1 MDFWISRWIS
11 GFRVGFLDFKLDFWI
26 SRWISGFQI
35 GFLDFVWISRFLVG
49 FLDFALDFGF
59 LVGFLLTVY
68 EISGVSDP
76 SDGYQC
82 KLAITRERQRFSKIH
97 ESNRDSYIHVAI
109 LFVPSLWRRSE
120 HSSRWQNEWMNE
132 WMNEWKDFT
141 KPSACC
147 TL

>member
-59 LVGFLLTVY
+59 LVGFLPTVY

-76 SDGYQC
+76 S
-82 KLAITRERQRFSKIH
+82 I
-97 ESNRDSYIHVAI
+97 
-109 LFVPSLWRRSE
+109 RSE
-120 HSSRWQNEWMNE
+120 QISI
-132 WMNEWKDFT
+132 
-141 KPSACC
+141 SACFASFSA
-147 TL
+147 LFSVSDEKYL

>member
-59 LVGFLLTVY
+59 LVGFLPTVY
-68 EISGVSDP
+68 EISGKCWTPRPNTNSLISAVFSDKTKHLT
-76 SDGYQC
+76 SNYITFQC
-82 KLAITRERQRFSKIH
+82 LRKLT
-97 ESNRDSYIHVAI
+97 
-109 LFVPSLWRRSE
+109 
-120 HSSRWQNEWMNE
+120 
-132 WMNEWKDFT
+132 
-141 KPSACC
+141 
-147 TL
+147 